1 MIEIYYISIQE
12 QGIKIAEERLRL
24 IETLPIIH
32 VSLTPDIIK
41 IIGKIKAVKS
51 MSFADCCIAGLS
63 NIKKAIIACC

>member
-24 IETLPIIH
+24 IETLPIIQ

-41 IIGKIKAVKS
+41 IIG
-51 MSFADCCIAGLS
+51 
-63 NIKKAIIACC
+63 